1 MTAVS
6 PIKIFIA
13 TPCYAGVCH
22 AGYTLSLAKT
32 IAYFMRVR
40 DVEIVHKFIL
50 HESLVPMARN
60 SFAAYALSDPSVT
73 HLLFIDSD
81 IKWEPEHIVKLL
93 KEDKPLIAATFP
105 KKRYIWNRLR
115 KEAVREIIEDEDLSS
130 DQFEHK
136 IKSHLVDYAIN
147 LGEVRQAKNGV
158 IEVKNLATGFMLIK
172 REVLEKMMKA
182 FPEKKI
188 KSPAKSYSPAVKENF
203 YGFFELTM
211 KDGEYL
217 SEDYQF
223 CNNWASLG
231 GKVYADLSIN
241 LEHHGAEIYEG
252 SMLETFNF
260 KYEKYNT

>member
-1 MTAVS
+1 MTATS
-6 PIKIFIA
+6 PLKIFIA

-60 SFAAYALSDPSVT
+60 SFAAHALSDPSVT

-81 IKWEPEHIVKLL
+81 IKWEPEDIVKLL

-115 KEAVREIIEDEDLSS
+115 HETVREIIEDEDLSAE
-130 DQFEHK
+130 DFEHK
-136 IKSHLVDYAIN
+136 VKSHLVDYAIN
-147 LGEVRQAKNGV
+147 LSDVREAKNGV
-158 IEVKNLATGFMLIK
+158 VEVKNLATGFMLIK

-182 FPEKKI
+182 YPEKKI
-188 KSPAKSYSPAVKENF
+188 KSVPKNMSPALKENL

-211 KDGEYL
+211 KEGEYL

-223 CNNWASLG
+223 CKNWASLG
-231 GKVYADLSIN
+231 GKMYADLSIN

-252 SMLETFNF
+252 SILETFHY
-260 KYEKYNT
+260 KHERMR